1 MSRGWEDQLNRMMR
15 DPFENR
21 RRDCRSRRGEEYPAE
36 FYEPLEEPSEEDE
49 DE

>member
-21 RRDCRSRRGEEYPAE
+21 RRERRGTPRQEYPAE
-36 FYEPLEEPSEEDE
+36 FYEPLEEPSEEE